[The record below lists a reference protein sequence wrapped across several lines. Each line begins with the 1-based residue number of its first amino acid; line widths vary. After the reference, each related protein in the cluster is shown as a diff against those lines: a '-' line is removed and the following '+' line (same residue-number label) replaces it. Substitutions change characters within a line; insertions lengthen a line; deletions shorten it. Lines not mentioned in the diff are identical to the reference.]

1 MQSASTLELFRNSIF
16 RNLWSA
22 TLISNLGGLIQNVG
36 AGWLMALI
44 SSSHSMVGLVQ
55 SATVLPLVVFSLIAG
70 ALADNYNRRRIMLCA
85 QIIMMVLSIN
95 LAILSYLELLTPW
108 LLLFFTFL
116 IGSGNAFH
124 NPSWQA
130 TMGDIVSRKNI
141 AAAVS
146 LNSVGFNL
154 MRSIG
159 PAIGGSIIAILGITA
174 AFLFNAISY
183 IFLIGVLFLWKP
195 NYKRNPLP
203 RERFLG
209 AIGDGL
215 RYVAMSPNLL
225 SIMVRAFLF
234 GVGAVSILALLPII
248 AHDTLGGNAVLYGT
262 LLGCFGLGAIV
273 AGVINA
279 IVRYYFRSE
288 TIVVSSFIGF
298 AFSCIFLAISHS
310 LIISHVVLFPAG
322 LCWVL
327 ALSLFNTSVQLSTP
341 RWVVARALSLYQTA
355 SFGGMAIGSAI
366 WGAVAD
372 GYSPT
377 IALSVCALFLVFG
390 ALAGIKFKI
399 QEIPQIDLD
408 PLDHFREPELLLDLK
423 AQSGPIMIMID
434 YQIHEND
441 LEEFF
446 EVMTRRRHIRLRDGA
461 RQWVLLRNLEQPD
474 CWTEAYHMPTWV
486 DYLRHNHRRTK
497 ADAEV
502 NKHLHRLNYAPN
514 GIKVHRMIERQTIP
528 HVNEMHLKSSP
539 DHLA

>member
-1 MQSASTLELFRNSIF
+1 MQSISTLKLFRNSIF

-22 TLISNLGGLIQNVG
+22 TLVSNLGGLIQNVG

-70 ALADNYNRRRIMLCA
+70 ALADNFNRRRIMLCA

-95 LAILSYLELLTPW
+95 LVILSYLELLTPW
-108 LLLFFTFL
+108 LLLCFTFL
-116 IGSGNAFH
+116 IGCGNAFY

-130 TMGDIVSRKNI
+130 TMGDIVSRENI
-141 AAAVS
+141 PAAVS

-154 MRSIG
+154 MRSVG
-159 PAIGGSIIAILGITA
+159 PAIGGAIIAVLDITA

-183 IFLIGVLFLWKP
+183 IFLIGTLFLWKP
-195 NYKRNPLP
+195 NYKSNPLP

-209 AIGDGL
+209 AIADGL

-234 GVGAVSILALLPII
+234 GVGAISILALLPII
-248 AHDTLGGNAVLYGT
+248 VHETLGGSAFLYGT

-273 AGVINA
+273 AGVINST
-279 IVRYYFRSE
+279 VRHYFKSE
-288 TIVVSSFIGF
+288 TIVVGSFIGS
-298 AFSCIFLAISHS
+298 AFSCFLLAISRS
-310 LIISHVVLFPAG
+310 LIISHFVLFPAG

-372 GYSPT
+372 GYSPV
-377 IALSVCALFLVFG
+377 IALSACALFLVFG

-399 QEIPQIDLD
+399 QEIPQIDFD

-423 AQSGPIMIMID
+423 ARSGPIMIMID
-434 YQIHEND
+434 YQIHESD
-441 LEEFF
+441 LEEFLK
-446 EVMTRRRHIRLRDGA
+446 VMTRRRHIRLRDGA
-461 RQWVLLRNLEQPD
+461 RQWVLLRDLERPE

-502 NKHLHRLNYAPN
+502 NKHLRRLNYAPN
-514 GIKVHRMIERQTIP
+514 GIRIHRMIERQTIP
-528 HVNEMHLKSSP
+528 QVNEMHLKPSA
-539 DHLA
+539 DHLP